1 MFKKLYIS
9 SLVGLITTF
18 FTISAWST
26 GPDGGD
32 NQTATPVPEHLVYTV
47 KANTS
52 SNASIIGG
60 SVMPIKMVNL
70 IAQMPGEVT
79 YIAGQEGDSFNA
91 GSVLVGLDTSAL
103 MEKRRA
109 AVAGFNSA
117 KAGLANAQMQYQR
130 EALSPNAMSN
140 SMLGGAPSMFS
151 MFNDPI
157 REITGQGDPDFERH
171 SSMFGQGVQI
181 QTARDQI
188 EQALAGI
195 SEIDANLENT
205 RSIAPFNGVIISK
218 LVEVG
223 DIVQPGMPLVVF
235 ADTSSMQIQVEVP
248 GSLINSLNENS
259 VVLAKLDRGNGT
271 IPVKVSRIF
280 PMASTG
286 GHTTTVKFDLPAGTS
301 ARPGMYAEV
310 MIPNARNNSAPLAAI
325 PKSSISW
332 RGSLPAVFQVS
343 NDGTLLRMRSLRL
356 GTSHGNDMVTVL
368 SGISIGDRILKRPL
382 ASTRSGAYTGF
393 NQ

>member
-18 FTISAWST
+18 FTISALST

-32 NQTATPVPEHLVYTV
+32 NQSATAVPEHLVYTV
-47 KANTS
+47 AANTS

-117 KAGLANAQMQYQR
+117 KAGLANAQVQYRR
-130 EALSPNAMSN
+130 EALSPNSQSN

-157 REITGQGDPDFERH
+157 REIY
-171 SSMFGQGVQI
+171 
-181 QTARDQI
+181 
-188 EQALAGI
+188 
-195 SEIDANLENT
+195 
-205 RSIAPFNGVIISK
+205 
-218 LVEVG
+218 
-223 DIVQPGMPLVVF
+223 
-235 ADTSSMQIQVEVP
+235 
-248 GSLINSLNENS
+248 
-259 VVLAKLDRGNGT
+259 
-271 IPVKVSRIF
+271 
-280 PMASTG
+280 
-286 GHTTTVKFDLPAGTS
+286 
-301 ARPGMYAEV
+301 RPG
-310 MIPNARNNSAPLAAI
+310 
-325 PKSSISW
+325 
-332 RGSLPAVFQVS
+332 
-343 NDGTLLRMRSLRL
+343 
-356 GTSHGNDMVTVL
+356 
-368 SGISIGDRILKRPL
+368 
-382 ASTRSGAYTGF
+382 
-393 NQ
+393 

>member
-1 MFKKLYIS
+1 MTRF
-9 SLVGLITTF
+9 
-18 FTISAWST
+18 
-26 GPDGGD
+26 
-32 NQTATPVPEHLVYTV
+32 V
-47 KANTS
+47 K
-52 SNASIIGG
+52 
-60 SVMPIKMVNL
+60 
-70 IAQMPGEVT
+70 
-79 YIAGQEGDSFNA
+79 F
-91 GSVLVGLDTSAL
+91 
-103 MEKRRA
+103 
-109 AVAGFNSA
+109 
-117 KAGLANAQMQYQR
+117 
-130 EALSPNAMSN
+130 
-140 SMLGGAPSMFS
+140 
-151 MFNDPI
+151 
-157 REITGQGDPDFERH
+157 TGQGDPDFERH
-171 SSMFGQGVQI
+171 SSMFGQGIQI

-271 IPVKVSRIF
+271 VPVKVSRIF

-286 GHTTTVKFDLPAGTS
+286 GHTTTVKFDLPAGTN

-343 NDGTLLRMRSLRL
+343 NDGTLLRMRTLRL
-356 GTSHGNDMVTVL
+356 GSSNGNDMVTVL
-368 SGISIGDRILKRPL
+368 SGISIGDKILKRPL
-382 ASTRSGAYTGF
+382 ASTRSGAYTGI